1 MTSPDAASTLESSKA
16 PAKSVWAPLKHPAF
30 RILMMGNIAILL
42 GGWMQDI
49 AVAWLMTSLAP
60 EPMMVALLQTAIYL
74 PFVLLSLPAGAI
86 ADIFNRRTVLLC
98 AQVWVFVGV
107 IILGLLTINGVMTS
121 WMLLLLLFLVGLGWA
136 MYSPAWNALAPELVP
151 RDELENAIALNAA
164 SFNFCRGIGA
174 ALGGAVVSGS
184 GPGSAI
190 LINAATMIAMLAALI
205 WWQPAPKDNY
215 LPAERVVG
223 AMKAGMRY
231 VRHSEALRAVII
243 KTIVFVAC
251 ASAVWSFLPLMA
263 KQQYGLNAAQYGIV
277 LSLFGIGNLLG
288 ATIIPFAR
296 KHLSMDLLFMVSSL
310 IFACTMGALPFIH
323 SFVIACVAMFFA
335 GLVWIMVNAALN
347 AGVLTSVPA
356 WVRARAIAVFL
367 FTFQGCLA
375 GGSLVWGTF
384 ASYTSMPMTLLTA
397 AALLAIGTVCS
408 APFKVISS
416 ENTDLR
422 TPRAPEPNI
431 IKDPHPDHGPV
442 LVTVE
447 YLIDP
452 ERMSEFRQTMAALE
466 VLRRRNGA
474 YQWYLFGDLG
484 KAGRYVET
492 FFVENWGE
500 YRRHMQ
506 RGTVDDNNAEK
517 SANEF
522 HRGDGPPPISHML
535 AEKRKS

>member
-1 MTSPDAASTLESSKA
+1 MTDAASITAGERN
-16 PAKSVWAPLKHPAF
+16 PTRSVWAPLKHPAF
-30 RILMMGNIAILL
+30 RILTIGNVAILL

-60 EPMMVALLQTAIYL
+60 EPIMVALLQTAIYL
-74 PFVLLSLPAGAI
+74 PFVVLSLPAGAI

-98 AQVWVFVGV
+98 SQVWVFIGV
-107 IILGLLTINGVMTS
+107 IILGLLTINGAMTS
-121 WMLLLLLFLVGLGWA
+121 WLLLLLLFLVGLGWA

-151 RDELENAIALNAA
+151 KEELENAIALNAA

-174 ALGGAVVSGS
+174 AIGGVVVGSS
-184 GPGSAI
+184 GPGTAI
-190 LINAATMIAMLAALI
+190 LINAASMIAMLSALI
-205 WWQPAPKDNY
+205 WWRPAPKESY
-215 LPAERVVG
+215 QPAERVVG

-243 KTIVFVAC
+243 KTVVFVAC

-263 KQQYGLNAAQYGIV
+263 KEQYGLDAAQYGIV
-277 LSLFGIGNLLG
+277 LSLFGVGNLLG
-288 ATIIPFAR
+288 ATVIPVAR
-296 KHLSMDLLFMVSSL
+296 KRLSMDLLFIISAL
-310 IFACTMGALPFIH
+310 IFAASMGALPFIH
-323 SFVIACVAMFFA
+323 NFALACITMFFA
-335 GLVWIMVNAALN
+335 GLVWIMVNASLN

-367 FTFQGCLA
+367 LTFQGCLA
-375 GGSLVWGTF
+375 GGSLFWGTF
-384 ASYTSMPMTLLTA
+384 ASYTSMPIALLTA
-397 AALLAIGTVCS
+397 AALLIVGTLCS
-408 APFKVISS
+408 APFKVVSS
-416 ENTDLR
+416 EQSDLR

-431 IKDPHPDHGPV
+431 IKEPHPDHGPV

-452 ERMSEFRQTMAALE
+452 ESMSDFRQTMAALE

-474 YQWYLFGDLG
+474 YQWYLFGDLA

-500 YRRHMQ
+500 YLRHTQ

-517 SANEF
+517 RANQF
-522 HRGDGPPPISHML
+522 HLGDGPPPISHML
-535 AEKRKS
+535 AEKRRS

>member
-1 MTSPDAASTLESSKA
+1 MTGEATVS
-16 PAKSVWAPLKHPAF
+16 KSVWKPLRHPAF
-30 RILMMGNIAILL
+30 RILMLGNVAILL
-42 GGWMQDI
+42 GGWGQDI

-74 PFVLLSLPAGAI
+74 PFVVLSLPAGAL
-86 ADIFNRRTVLLC
+86 ADIFNRRTVLIC
-98 AQVWVFVGV
+98 AQIWMFFGV
-107 IILGLLTINGVMTS
+107 IILGLLTVSGAMTA
-121 WMLLLLLFLVGLGWA
+121 WMLLVLLFLTGLGSA

-151 RDELENAIALNAA
+151 REELESAIALGSA
-164 SFNFCRGIGA
+164 SFNFCRGIGSA
-174 ALGGAVVSGS
+174 FGGFVVGTA
-184 GPGSAI
+184 GPGTAI
-190 LINAATMIAMLAALI
+190 LINAATMIASLLTLI
-205 WWQPAPKDNY
+205 WWKPAPAESY
-215 LPAERVVG
+215 QPAERVVG

-231 VRHSEALRAVII
+231 VRHSAALRAVII
-243 KTIVFVAC
+243 KTIVVVAC

-263 KQQYGLNAAQYGIV
+263 KQQYGLDATQYGLV

-288 ATIIPFAR
+288 AMLLPFVR
-296 KHLSMDLLFMVSSL
+296 KHLTMDLLYMVSAL
-310 IFACTMGALPFIH
+310 IFAAAMCALPFIH
-323 SFVIACVAMFFA
+323 GFILACVTMFFA
-335 GLVWIMVNAALN
+335 GLVWIMVTAALN

-367 FTFQGCLA
+367 LTFQGCLA
-375 GGSLVWGTF
+375 GGSLFWGTF
-384 ASYTSMPMTLLTA
+384 ASYTSMPMALLTA
-397 AALLAIGTVCS
+397 SALLVIGTICS

-416 ENTDLR
+416 ETNDLR
-422 TPRAPEPNI
+422 SARSTPEPNI

-447 YLIDP
+447 YMIDP
-452 ERMSEFRQTMAALE
+452 ERMPDFRKTMAALE

-474 YQWYLFGDLG
+474 YQWYLFGDLA

-517 SANEF
+517 LANEF
-522 HRGDGPPPISHML
+522 HLGEGPPPISHML
-535 AEKRKS
+535 AERRKN

>member
-1 MTSPDAASTLESSKA
+1 MTGEMPVS
-16 PAKSVWAPLKHPAF
+16 KSVWTPFRHPAF
-30 RILMMGNIAILL
+30 RILMLGNIAILL

-74 PFVLLSLPAGAI
+74 PFVLLSLPAGAL
-86 ADIFNRRTVLLC
+86 ADIFNRRTVLIC

-107 IILGLLTINGVMTS
+107 IILGLLTVNGAMTA
-121 WMLLLLLFLVGLGWA
+121 WLLLLLLFLIGLGSA

-151 RDELENAIALNAA
+151 REELESAIALGAA

-174 ALGGAVVSGS
+174 ALGGVVVGVS
-184 GPGSAI
+184 GPGTAI
-190 LINAATMIAMLAALI
+190 LINAGSMIAMLWALS
-205 WWQPAPKDNY
+205 WWKPAPAESY
-215 LPAERVVG
+215 APAERVVG

-231 VRHSEALRAVII
+231 VRHSDALRAVII

-251 ASAVWSFLPLMA
+251 ASAIWSFLPLMA
-263 KQQYGLNAAQYGIV
+263 KQQYGLNAVEYGLV

-288 ATIIPFAR
+288 ATLLPFSR
-296 KHLSMDLLFMVSSL
+296 KHLSMDRLYMVSAL
-310 IFACTMGALPFIH
+310 IFAAAMCTLPFIH
-323 SFVIACVAMFFA
+323 NFLFACITMFFA

-367 FTFQGCLA
+367 LTFQGCLA
-375 GGSLVWGTF
+375 GGSLFWGTF
-384 ASYTSMPMTLLTA
+384 ASYTSMPIALLTA
-397 AALLAIGTVCS
+397 SALLVVGTICS
-408 APFKVISS
+408 APFKVVSS
-416 ENTDLR
+416 ETSDLR
-422 TPRAPEPNI
+422 SSRATPEPNI

-447 YLIDP
+447 YMIDP
-452 ERMSEFRQTMAALE
+452 ETMPDFRKTMAALE

-474 YQWYLFGDLG
+474 YQWYLFGDLAI
-484 KAGRYVET
+484 AGRYVET

-500 YRRHMQ
+500 YLRHMQ

-517 SANEF
+517 RANEF
-522 HRGDGPPPISHML
+522 HLGDGPPPISHML
-535 AEKRKS
+535 AEKRRS

>member
-1 MTSPDAASTLESSKA
+1 MTNTPAATASNTS
-16 PAKSVWAPLKHPAF
+16 KSVWAPLRHPAF
-30 RILMMGNIAILL
+30 RVLTIANGAILL
-42 GGWMQDI
+42 GAWMQDI

-60 EPMMVALLQTAIYL
+60 EPLMVGLLQTAIYL

-86 ADIFNRRTVLLC
+86 ADIFNRRTILIC

-107 IILGLLTINGVMTS
+107 IILGLLTINGFMTA
-121 WMLLLLLFLVGLGWA
+121 WMLLLLLFLTGLGWA

-151 RDELENAIALNAA
+151 RAELESAIALGAA

-174 ALGGAVVSGS
+174 AMGGIVVGAS
-184 GPGSAI
+184 GPGTAI
-190 LINAATMIAMLAALI
+190 LINAATMIAMLSALV
-205 WWQPAPKDNY
+205 WWKPAPAESY
-215 LPAERVVG
+215 QPAERVVG

-231 VRHSEALRAVII
+231 VRHSAALRAVII

-251 ASAVWSFLPLMA
+251 ASAVWSFLPLIS
-263 KQQYGLNAAQYGIV
+263 KQQYGLNAVQYGIV

-288 ATIIPFAR
+288 ATLLPYAR
-296 KHLSMDLLFMVSSL
+296 KHLSMDHLFMISAL
-310 IFACTMGALPFIH
+310 IFAATMSALPFIH
-323 SFVIACVAMFFA
+323 GFMFACVTLFFS

-356 WVRARAIAVFL
+356 WVRARAIAFFL
-367 FTFQGCLA
+367 LTFQGCLA
-375 GGSLVWGTF
+375 GGGLFWGTF
-384 ASYTSMPMTLLTA
+384 ASYTSMPIALLTA
-397 AALLAIGTVCS
+397 AALLVVGTLCS
-408 APFKVISS
+408 APFKVVSS
-416 ENTDLR
+416 ESNDLR
-422 TPRAPEPNI
+422 SSRSTPEPNI
-431 IKDPHPDHGPV
+431 LTNPHPDHGPV

-452 ERMSEFRQTMAALE
+452 ERLSEFRQVMAALE

-474 YQWYLFGDLG
+474 YQWYLFGDLA

-500 YRRHMQ
+500 YLRHMQ

-517 SANEF
+517 RANEF
-522 HRGDGPPPISHML
+522 HLADGAPPISHML
-535 AEKRKS
+535 AEKRKN